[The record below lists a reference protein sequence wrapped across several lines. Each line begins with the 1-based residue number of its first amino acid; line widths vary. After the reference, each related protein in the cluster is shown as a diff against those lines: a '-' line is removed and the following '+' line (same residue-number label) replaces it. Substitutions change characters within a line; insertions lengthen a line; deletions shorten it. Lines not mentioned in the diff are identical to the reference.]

1 MWANEK
7 LMGDSRHCPSVLRGG
22 YEEVTIL
29 LLALPVC
36 FSQGPSSSL
45 RLPCFTLQY
54 LLDRLEQFTEFKRL
68 A

>member
-1 MWANEK
+1 MKK

-29 LLALPVC
+29 LLAFLVC

-54 LLDRLEQFTEFKRL
+54 LLDRLEQLTEFKGFV
-68 A
+68 